1 MILNTEQLILNNI
14 SKNSDNKTW
23 GGHDRKKTVGASA
36 VGGCLR
42 SIVYDKHN
50 APTDK
55 DFVQDLGA
63 AERGNM
69 VEDWAV
75 PSMQHSLKD
84 SQVELIW
91 ATDDGQETLVDI
103 NHYQSATPDGLFIS
117 RDVFE
122 VEEEDGS
129 KRFTKCLYNEL
140 KSIDPRAFDNL
151 REPKFQHRM
160 QVQQGMDLVRRTTD
174 YFPTH
179 AVITYI
185 NASFVNQIKSWVI
198 PFDEMVATGLRVRS
212 SSVFTKFSLDN
223 LPEPEGKLEGG
234 KECTYCPYKNACLDT
249 EVSSIPSAEGSNFSE
264 AITNRLQEK
273 VIARHNLNNEAKAKT
288 REVKQ
293 LEQDIKEILKEADS
307 KKISADWGSV
317 SMYSQKAPMR
327 YDRDKFDKAGLD
339 HRDFQTQGDYSPRLS
354 ITYRT

>member
-1 MILNTEQLILNNI
+1 MLLKTNNLILKNI
-14 SKNSDNKTW
+14 SKNSDSKTW

-36 VGGCLR
+36 IGGCIR
-42 SIVYDKHN
+42 SIVYDKHD
-50 APTDK
+50 APVDA

-69 VEDWAV
+69 IEDWAV
-75 PSMQHSLKD
+75 PSMQDSLKD

-91 ATDDGQETLVDI
+91 ATDEGQQTLVDM
-103 NHYQSATPDGLFIS
+103 NTYQSATPDGLFIS
-117 RDVFE
+117 REVFE
-122 VEEEDGS
+122 VEEENGE
-129 KRFTKCLYNEL
+129 KRLTKCLYNEL

-160 QVQQGMDLVRRTTD
+160 QVQQGMDLVRRTSD

-198 PFDEMVATGLRVRS
+198 PFDEKVSLGLRSRAT
-212 SSVFTKFSLDN
+212 SVFTKFSLQN
-223 LPEPEGKLEGG
+223 LPEPEGKIEGG
-234 KECTYCPYKNACLDT
+234 NECIYCPYKKICLDT
-249 EVSSIPSAEGSNFSE
+249 ELSSIPSIEGSNFSAAVTE
-264 AITNRLQEK
+264 RLHEK
-273 VIARHNLNNEAKAKT
+273 VLARHKLNQEAKAKT
-288 REVKQ
+288 KEVKQ

-317 SMYSQKAPMR
+317 SLYSQKSPSK
-327 YDRDKFDKAGLD
+327 YDKSKFDNAGLD
-339 HRDFQTQGDYSPRLS
+339 PSDFQTQGEYSPRLS
-354 ITYRT
+354 ITLRN

>member
-1 MILNTEQLILNNI
+1 MILDTTRLILNNI
-14 SKNSDNKTW
+14 SRKSDAKTW

-36 VGGCLR
+36 IGGCLR
-42 SIVYDKHN
+42 SIVFDKHN
-50 APTDK
+50 APEDK

-75 PSMQHSLKD
+75 PSVQDSLKG
-84 SQVELIW
+84 SGVELIW
-91 ATDDGQETLVDI
+91 ATDEGQQTLVDI
-103 NHYQSATPDGLFIS
+103 MTYQSATPDGLFIS
-117 RDVFE
+117 KDVFE
-122 VEEEDGS
+122 VQQEDGS
-129 KRFTKCLYNEL
+129 KKYTKCLYNEL
-140 KSIDPRAFDNL
+140 KSIDPRAFEHL

-198 PFDEMVATGLRVRS
+198 PFDEMVATGLRGRA
-212 SSVFTKFSLDN
+212 SSVYTKFDLEN
-223 LPEPEGKLEGG
+223 LPEPEGKIEGG
-234 KECTYCPYKNACLDT
+234 KECVYCPYKLLCLDK
-249 EVSSIPSAEGSNFSE
+249 EVSTIPNAEGSNFSA
-264 AITNRLQEK
+264 AITERLHEK
-273 VIARHNLNNEAKAKT
+273 VLARHKLNNEAKAKT

-327 YDRDKFDKAGLD
+327 YDTSKFKEAGLD

>member
-1 MILNTEQLILNNI
+1 MHLNTKNLILNNI

-42 SIVYDKHN
+42 AIVFDKHD
-50 APTDK
+50 APVDA

-75 PSMQHSLKD
+75 PSMQQSLKD
-84 SQVELIW
+84 SGIELIW

-103 NHYQSATPDGLFIS
+103 TNYQSATPDGLFTS
-117 RDVFE
+117 REVFE
-122 VEEEDGS
+122 VEEESGS

-198 PFDEMVATGLRVRS
+198 PFDELVAHGLRARS
-212 SSVFTKFSLDN
+212 ASVFTKFSLDK

-234 KECTYCPYKNACLDT
+234 KECTYCAYKTLCLDT
-249 EVSSIPSAEGSNFSE
+249 EVSSIPSAEGSNFSA
-264 AITNRLQEK
+264 AITERLKEK
-273 VIARHNLNNEAKAKT
+273 VIARHNLNDEAKAKT

-293 LEQDIKEILKEADS
+293 LEQDIKEILKEAES

-327 YDRDKFDKAGLD
+327 YDVNKFKEAGLD